1 MNFNKITYS
10 NSQLKSKYKEYVN
23 AEYYGTKEIKDKFSA
38 LADEEHFIDIWSLRE
53 RKDLSY
59 VAISKKLST
68 SEGVVRRVVR
78 FLEREESI
86 IKDILAGKKIT
97 GKSDSHQG
105 TDLGR
110 ESLDKRAELKKTF
123 YKDTRPSGSRIKLTN
138 DQILYFIDNVES
150 KSFADISKDIIKD
163 EGSLD
168 ADNESDSGLI
178 KERLKNLND
187 RLQGKCK
194 EDGEIVIDPNI
205 SIRVNEA
212 IKKGLIKY
220 SDGSKFTTLYKYKE
234 LSGPEKERAMAL
246 KIAEDTWLPKA
257 RELNKKGMSSRK
269 MESKLRALG
278 FTVGKT
284 TILKYIKDKLI

>member
-1 MNFNKITYS
+1 MSFNKITYS

-23 AEYYGTKEIKDKFSA
+23 AEFYGTKENKDKLSA
-38 LADEEHFIDIWSLRE
+38 LEDEEHFINIWSLRE

-138 DQILYFIDNVES
+138 DQILYFIDNVAS
-150 KSFADISKDIIKD
+150 KSFADISKDIIRD

-168 ADNESDSGLI
+168 ADNESDSELI

-194 EDGEIVIDPNI
+194 EDGEVVIDPNI
-205 SIRVNEA
+205 CIRVNEA
-212 IKKGLIKY
+212 IKEGLIKY

-234 LSGPEKERAMAL
+234 LSGPEKGRAIAL

-257 RELNKKGMSSRK
+257 RELHKKGMSSRK
-269 MESKLRALG
+269 MEEELRALG

-284 TILKYIKDKLI
+284 TLLKYIKDKLI